1 MRADLISFSVAK
13 GLYGGFSVEGSV
25 AGVRAAL
32 NEAYY
37 GKPVTPA
44 DILIKGAATNAHA
57 NGLLGAVAKLGG
69 GR

>member
-1 MRADLISFSVAK
+1 MAK
-13 GLYGGFSVEGSV
+13 GPYGGFSVDGSV
-25 AGVRAAL
+25 AGVRAAV

-44 DILIKGAATNAHA
+44 DILIKGGVKNPHA
-57 NGLLGAVAKLGG
+57 NGLLGVVAKLGG